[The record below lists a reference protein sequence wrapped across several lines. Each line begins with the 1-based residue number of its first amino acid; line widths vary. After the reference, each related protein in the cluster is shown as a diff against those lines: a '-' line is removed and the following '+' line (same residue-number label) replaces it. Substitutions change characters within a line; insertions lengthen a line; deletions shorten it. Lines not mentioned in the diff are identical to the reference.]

1 MKWAEKLADI
11 VAVISGIFLLCIV
24 VALLVMSVIGIV
36 SMATNIVMPW
46 LRGIL

>member
-1 MKWAEKLADI
+1 MRWAEKLADI
-11 VAVISGIFLLCIV
+11 VAVIFGIFLLCVV

-36 SMATNIVMPW
+36 SMVENIVMPW